1 MSGASLEAQLP
12 LGVRRQ
18 VLSKDTFASVETAFR
33 ALFVA
38 SFEPRQ
44 RRRVRRRRG
53 LSADDDGCLP
63 GPSVE
68 ELLENERGRLH
79 GYFSGP
85 ELVGFTLTLELGGF
99 SFGDYI
105 ARDRSRSD
113 LVGLGPT
120 MLACWLAEVD
130 ARNQDAMIEVE
141 PPAPNP
147 NSAGPA
153 GRGRLA
159 LFERAGF
166 RPLPSVPY
174 SLPGGP
180 PMVLAFRPSHR
191 RLRRLLRSTELTLG
205 AREISRLIDELS
217 ATYGTPRATVE

>member
-1 MSGASLEAQLP
+1 MSHGPSEALP
-12 LGVRRQ
+12 PGIRREALSRDAFAGVE
-18 VLSKDTFASVETAFR
+18 AAFH

-38 SFEPRQ
+38 SFEPSQ
-44 RRRVRRRRG
+44 RRLVRRRG
-53 LSADDDGCLP
+53 APSLNDDGCLP

-68 ELLENERGRLH
+68 ELLESERGRLH

-99 SFGDYI
+99 SFGDYL
-105 ARDRSRSD
+105 ARDLSRGD
-113 LVGLGPT
+113 LVGLGSS
-120 MLACWLAEVD
+120 MLACWLEEVD

-166 RPLPSVPY
+166 KPLPSIPY

-180 PMVLAFRPSHR
+180 PMLLAFRPSHR
-191 RLRRLLRSTELTLG
+191 RLRRLLRDTELTLD
-205 AREISRLIDELS
+205 AREISMLTDELS
-217 ATYGTPRATVE
+217 ATYGAARSTIE